1 MTKDVLISIRGLQFD
16 DSGLSH
22 VASDEE
28 LDMIE
33 TICPGRY
40 YYKNG
45 AHYLLYEEVMED
57 FFESARSMI
66 KLRDKDFTLI
76 KIGAVNAQM
85 VFSEGKK
92 TMTDY
97 QTPLG
102 NILIALDTKKIEVHE
117 DEDCMEIH
125 ITYGLEANYQFIAD
139 CNITIIVKSHQ

>member
-76 KIGAVNAQM
+76 KKGLSM
-85 VFSEGKK
+85 RKWYFPRGKR
-92 TMTDY
+92 
-97 QTPLG
+97 P
-102 NILIALDTKKIEVHE
+102 
-117 DEDCMEIH
+117 
-125 ITYGLEANYQFIAD
+125 
-139 CNITIIVKSHQ
+139 